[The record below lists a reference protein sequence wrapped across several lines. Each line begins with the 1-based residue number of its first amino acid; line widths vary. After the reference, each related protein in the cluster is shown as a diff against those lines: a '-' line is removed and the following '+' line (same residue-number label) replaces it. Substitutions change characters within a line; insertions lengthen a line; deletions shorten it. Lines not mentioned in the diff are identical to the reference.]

1 MRSMTIF
8 LSVTKRVFAI
18 IGILLCLNAICQ
30 MTFGEIGR
38 RTFSNGFFPDTEAV
52 IVSVLC
58 IIYILF
64 KLIGIRI
71 HRLRPSAEIP
81 DNKWS
86 FKLILR
92 RTGTILLIIICVF
105 TLFMMTVMTMF
116 SLFSMDPSLTHQ
128 PAIYSVFA
136 ALITGIACTIASI
149 IYLIRHLLKII

>member
-1 MRSMTIF
+1 MTIF

-30 MTFGEIGR
+30 MTFGEIGC

-64 KLIGIRI
+64 KLTGIRI

-86 FKLILR
+86 LKLILR

-116 SLFSMDPSLTHQ
+116 SMDPSLTHQ
-128 PAIYSVFA
+128 PATYSVFA

-149 IYLIRHLLKII
+149 IYLIRHLLKIS